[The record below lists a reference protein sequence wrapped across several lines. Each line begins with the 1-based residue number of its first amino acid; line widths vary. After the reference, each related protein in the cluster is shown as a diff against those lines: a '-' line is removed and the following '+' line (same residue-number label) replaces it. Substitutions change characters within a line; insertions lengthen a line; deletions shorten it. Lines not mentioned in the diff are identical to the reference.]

1 MQKSYFENTDPDYL
15 PKKANVS
22 YSVQENIKMR
32 IKWIEILSSD
42 SKGLSVLLKELSE
55 YFHQD

>member
-1 MQKSYFENTDPDYL
+1 MQKSYFENTDPDL

-42 SKGLSVLLKELSE
+42 SKGLSVLLKKLSE